1 MNEQKD
7 TDPATTVTDPLKEP
21 QMLPAWLLLAAKLA
35 IELKPAIS
43 HLIKR
48 YLSK

>member
-1 MNEQKD
+1 MNDPKD
-7 TDPATTVTDPLKEP
+7 TPPSDQPKES

-35 IELKPAIS
+35 IELKPAIT